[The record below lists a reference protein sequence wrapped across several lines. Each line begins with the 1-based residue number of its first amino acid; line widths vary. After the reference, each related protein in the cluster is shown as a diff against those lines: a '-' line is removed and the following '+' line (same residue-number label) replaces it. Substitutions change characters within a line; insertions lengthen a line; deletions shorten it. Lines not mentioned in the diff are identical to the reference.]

1 MVNTTTLIR
10 NPLSVDMF
18 EPFLRRS
25 IGFENIFREL
35 DSFASE
41 KMESYPPYNIVKS
54 GDDYRIELSVA
65 GFSEKE
71 LNVEVEE
78 STLTI
83 SGRKDKSDSEY
94 LHKGIA
100 GRSFVR
106 KFTLAADLIVKGANI
121 VDGILVVNMQL
132 VIPDEKK
139 PRTINI
145 GKGETL
151 ESEPELLNE

>member
-1 MVNTTTLIR
+1 MVSTTTLSR
-10 NPLSVDMF
+10 LPMSVDMF

-35 DSFASE
+35 DSFANE
-41 KMESYPPYNIVKS
+41 KLDTYPPYNIVKS
-54 GDDYRIELSVA
+54 GEKYRIEISVA

-83 SGRKDKSDSEY
+83 SGKKDKSDSEY
-94 LHKGIA
+94 LHRGIA
-100 GRSFVR
+100 GRRFVR
-106 KFTLAADLIVKGANI
+106 KFTLSADLVVKGANI
-121 VDGILVVNMQL
+121 VDGILVVDMQL

-145 GKGETL
+145 GKGTTFEN
-151 ESEPELLNE
+151 EPELLNE

>member
-1 MVNTTTLIR
+1 MDT
-10 NPLSVDMF
+10 
-18 EPFLRRS
+18 
-25 IGFENIFREL
+25 
-35 DSFASE
+35 
-41 KMESYPPYNIVKS
+41 YPPYNIVKN
-54 GDDYRIELSVA
+54 GEKYRIEISVA

-83 SGRKDKSDSEY
+83 SGKKDKSDSEY
-94 LHKGIA
+94 LHRGIA

-106 KFTLAADLIVKGANI
+106 KFTLSADLVVKGANI
-121 VDGILVVNMQL
+121 VDGILVVDMQL

-145 GKGETL
+145 GKGTTFEN
-151 ESEPELLNE
+151 EPELLNE